1 MSEIKQKEL
10 VKVTLASG
18 MGGFIEYYAFFIAS
32 FASASIWPKL
42 FFSQVPD
49 VLATAL
55 SIASFGVVFLVRP
68 IGAAIFGRVA
78 DRTGRRNTLLL
89 TMLLM
94 GVGLL
99 GIALL
104 PSSSSIGVLA
114 IILLFL
120 FRLLFGIGI
129 GGEFGGAVSWISEF
143 SSNTK
148 WRPFWDMWATPVPFG
163 LLFASLSFAAL
174 ASVYKANFATF
185 GWRIPFFVGTVLVIV
200 GVILRLAV
208 QESPIIK
215 EIIEKKKVDRRPAY
229 DALKLYGRTIALLT
243 FSVAFMITLVS
254 AIEVPYSV
262 SYLEAKGLSSSF
274 IDSATTLS
282 FVFGI
287 ITLLAGFTV
296 GSRFGRRTIMIFG
309 AFWAL
314 ISVVIF
320 FPLINTLDHYLII
333 LADMM
338 LFGPTVFTI
347 ASQNALFAESFPT
360 KVRASGSGLS
370 YTFGG
375 VIAGLITSLFIPYV
389 IVAGGGIIKSYIYVE
404 SIGVIVVLMS
414 IVSLL
419 FVKETKNKASLD

>member
-1 MSEIKQKEL
+1 MTEINQKDL

-32 FASASIWPKL
+32 FAAASIWPRL
-42 FFSQVPD
+42 FFSQVPN
-49 VLATAL
+49 VLASAL
-55 SIASFGVVFLVRP
+55 SIASFGVVFLVKP
-68 IGAAIFGRVA
+68 LGAAIFGRVA

-89 TMLLM
+89 TMVLM

-104 PSSSSIGVLA
+104 PPSSSIGVFA

-143 SSNTK
+143 SPNSK

-174 ASVYKANFATF
+174 ASVYKANFAVI
-185 GWRIPFFVGTVLVIV
+185 GWRIPFFVGSVLVVV
-200 GVILRLAV
+200 GLLIRLVV
-208 QESPIIK
+208 QESPLIK
-215 EIIEKKKVDRRPAY
+215 EIIEKKKVDRSPAT
-229 DALKLYGRTIALLT
+229 DALRLYGRTVALLT

-262 SYLEAKGLSSSF
+262 SYLESKGLTTSF
-274 IDSATTLS
+274 IDSATTIS

-287 ITLLAGFTV
+287 ITMLVGFAV

-314 ISVVIF
+314 ISVLIF
-320 FPLINTLDHYLII
+320 FPLINTLNHSLII

-360 KVRASGSGLS
+360 RLRASGSGLS

-389 IVAGGGIIKSYIYVE
+389 IVAEGGIIKSYIYVE
-404 SIGVIVVLMS
+404 IIGIIVVFMS

-419 FVKETKNKASLD
+419 FVRETKNKAILD

>member
-120 FRLLFGIGI
+120 FLI
-129 GGEFGGAVSWISEF
+129 F
-143 SSNTK
+143 SN
-148 WRPFWDMWATPVPFG
+148 RDNLYVN
-163 LLFASLSFAAL
+163 AS
-174 ASVYKANFATF
+174 
-185 GWRIPFFVGTVLVIV
+185 
-200 GVILRLAV
+200 
-208 QESPIIK
+208 
-215 EIIEKKKVDRRPAY
+215 
-229 DALKLYGRTIALLT
+229 
-243 FSVAFMITLVS
+243 
-254 AIEVPYSV
+254 
-262 SYLEAKGLSSSF
+262 
-274 IDSATTLS
+274 
-282 FVFGI
+282 
-287 ITLLAGFTV
+287 
-296 GSRFGRRTIMIFG
+296 
-309 AFWAL
+309 
-314 ISVVIF
+314 
-320 FPLINTLDHYLII
+320 
-333 LADMM
+333 
-338 LFGPTVFTI
+338 
-347 ASQNALFAESFPT
+347 
-360 KVRASGSGLS
+360 
-370 YTFGG
+370 
-375 VIAGLITSLFIPYV
+375 
-389 IVAGGGIIKSYIYVE
+389 
-404 SIGVIVVLMS
+404 
-414 IVSLL
+414 
-419 FVKETKNKASLD
+419 